1 MDIKTHT
8 ITRYIKET
16 VTEYVAENG
25 ERFQTEQE
33 CIEYEELL
41 KKAYELEIDNP
52 QYVLPYD
59 TYVTECNQYL
69 WVNLKSDEDFE
80 IIKKV
85 YNTDVD
91 GLDYGIYCIEVRD
104 DGEAYIT
111 SIEDSVV
118 NALRLLEFAGYDIS
132 TLKNNI

>member
-1 MDIKTHT
+1 MNIRTHT
-8 ITRYIKET
+8 ITHYVEET

-25 ERFQTEQE
+25 ERFKTEQE
-33 CIEYEELL
+33 CIEYEALL
-41 KKAYELEIDNP
+41 EKAIKLEIDNP

-85 YNTDVD
+85 YNVDVD

-111 SIEDSVV
+111 SIADSVV
-118 NALRLLEFAGYDIS
+118 NSLRLLEFAGYDIS

>member
-91 GLDYGIYCIEVRD
+91 GLDYGIYCIEVHD

-118 NALRLLEFAGYDIS
+118 NALRLLEFAGYDTS
-132 TLKNNI
+132 ALKNNI